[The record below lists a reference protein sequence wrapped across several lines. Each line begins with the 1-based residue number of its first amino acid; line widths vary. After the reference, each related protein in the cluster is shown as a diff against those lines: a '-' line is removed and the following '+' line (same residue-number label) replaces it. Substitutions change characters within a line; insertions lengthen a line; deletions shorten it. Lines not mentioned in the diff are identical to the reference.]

1 VGGILARRADALDL
15 TNRAAGFIEGT
26 FSCVVDEFFF
36 YGDPEP
42 TGEVRIEGSFTATA
56 DRRA

>member
-1 VGGILARRADALDL
+1 VGGILAPGAAALDL

-36 YGDPEP
+36 DGDPEP
-42 TGEVRIEGSFTATA
+42 TGEVRIEGSFKAT
-56 DRRA
+56 R